1 MAFHSGKHWANCR
14 SSPLPPSL
22 QIQSCLIPSLE
33 QVTCFILSSLPV
45 QIFRATHRDPS
56 PTSFPQL
63 LALSLLPISADIP
76 WKLIGY
82 SGKQSREASVRSSLS
97 LLSSES
103 NPTLSSPSSVADY
116 SCGLFSFSVPIPR
129 GLSRSQCHTLLS
141 FLLPAYLHSLVSAP
155 NT

>member
-14 SSPLPPSL
+14 SSPLLPSL

-33 QVTCFILSSLPV
+33 QITCFISSLIV
-45 QIFRATHRDPS
+45 HIFRGTHRYPS

-76 WKLIGY
+76 WEPIGY

-103 NPTLSSPSSVADY
+103 NPTLSSPTSVADY

-141 FLLPAYLHSLVSAP
+141 FLFSAYLHS
-155 NT
+155 